1 MILRTAFA
9 TSDGIEVDRHFG
21 ASKRFDIY
29 EINTES
35 NIYKRIDIRTVE
47 NACLNHNHDDKRIEA
62 VVETIADCNYVF
74 AELSGTRARIE
85 LEKKNIQAVDVER
98 PIKDILDNIL
108 FGKVKLIDKRY
119 AEIEKKSLKSNFTKL
134 QKKHP
139 CMSGGA
145 NLTAGRIHLPVSP
158 SCNIQCKFCTRQ
170 FDKSLISEIEKA
182 IQIADLGFNP
192 SNDGKVIRITIP
204 ALTADRRKELVKQ
217 AKTIAE
223 NSRTAIRN
231 IRRDGNDD
239 LKKQQK
245 DGVLT
250 EDGLK
255 TETDKLQ
262 KLTDKYIEEINKIY
276 DAKEKEILN

>member
-1 MILRTAFA
+1 MAENNEERMEKTI
-9 TSDGIEVDRHFG
+9 
-21 ASKRFDIY
+21 ASLKDSL
-29 EINTES
+29 NT
-35 NIYKRIDIRTVE
+35 IRTGRA
-47 NACLNHNHDDKRIEA
+47 NAAIFDKVRVDYYGTKSPLNQVATIQIPEA
-62 VVETIADCNYVF
+62 RSVI
-74 AELSGTRARIE
+74 
-85 LEKKNIQAVDVER
+85 IQ
-98 PIKDILDNIL
+98 P
-108 FGKVKLIDKRY
+108 
-119 AEIEKKSLKSNFTKL
+119 
-134 QKKHP
+134 
-139 CMSGGA
+139 
-145 NLTAGRIHLPVSP
+145 
-158 SCNIQCKFCTRQ
+158 
-170 FDKSLISEIEKA
+170 FDKSLIGEIEKA
-182 IQIADLGFNP
+182 IQVADLGFNP

-245 DGVLT
+245 DGTLT

-262 KLTDKYIEEINKIY
+262 KLKDKYIDEINKIY

>member
-1 MILRTAFA
+1 MAENNEERMEKTI
-9 TSDGIEVDRHFG
+9 
-21 ASKRFDIY
+21 ASLKDSL
-29 EINTES
+29 NT
-35 NIYKRIDIRTVE
+35 IRTGRA
-47 NACLNHNHDDKRIEA
+47 NAASFDKVRVDYYGTKSPLNQVA
-62 VVETIADCNYVF
+62 TIAIP
-74 AELSGTRARIE
+74 EARSVI
-85 LEKKNIQAVDVER
+85 IT
-98 PIKDILDNIL
+98 P
-108 FGKVKLIDKRY
+108 
-119 AEIEKKSLKSNFTKL
+119 
-134 QKKHP
+134 
-139 CMSGGA
+139 
-145 NLTAGRIHLPVSP
+145 
-158 SCNIQCKFCTRQ
+158 
-170 FDKSLISEIEKA
+170 FDKSLIGEIEKA
-182 IQIADLGFNP
+182 IQVADLGFNP

-245 DGVLT
+245 DGTLT

-262 KLTDKYIEEINKIY
+262 KLTDKYIDEINKIY

>member
-1 MILRTAFA
+1 MAENNEERMEKTI
-9 TSDGIEVDRHFG
+9 
-21 ASKRFDIY
+21 ASLKDSL
-29 EINTES
+29 NT
-35 NIYKRIDIRTVE
+35 IRTGRA
-47 NACLNHNHDDKRIEA
+47 NAAIFDKVRVDYYGTKSPLNQVATIQIPEA
-62 VVETIADCNYVF
+62 RSVI
-74 AELSGTRARIE
+74 
-85 LEKKNIQAVDVER
+85 IQ
-98 PIKDILDNIL
+98 P
-108 FGKVKLIDKRY
+108 
-119 AEIEKKSLKSNFTKL
+119 
-134 QKKHP
+134 
-139 CMSGGA
+139 
-145 NLTAGRIHLPVSP
+145 
-158 SCNIQCKFCTRQ
+158 
-170 FDKSLISEIEKA
+170 FDKSLIGEIEKA
-182 IQIADLGFNP
+182 IQVADLGFNP

-245 DGVLT
+245 DGTLT